1 MWLYRVSLLGRRQA
15 IVAGRHGAET
25 ANVAGRP
32 MANSSIFIPRFDV
45 LSNFISYPPNDR
57 KCIRHERATI
67 KYVLLL
73 YLSHKNRR
81 CQQLETGEYVVSG
94 SENVSA
100 IDFVR
105 ILEQSVIS
113 PQNFGE

>member
-1 MWLYRVSLLGRRQA
+1 
-15 IVAGRHGAET
+15 
-25 ANVAGRP
+25 

-45 LSNFISYPPNDR
+45 LSNFISYLPNDR

-73 YLSHKNRR
+73 YLSHKTRR

-94 SENVSA
+94 SENVAA

-105 ILEQSVIS
+105 ILEHSVIS
-113 PQNFGE
+113 PPNFGEKSGFSKGFCLGGGVTFQSA